1 MILYKTEEDIEL
13 IRQSALILSKAH
25 GEIARLIKPGITTLQ
40 LDKVAEEFIRDNGGK
55 PSFKNYNGFPY
66 SLCISVN
73 SVVVHGM
80 PSNYTLNE
88 GDIISVDCGVYKNG
102 FHSDSAYTH
111 AVGEVAP
118 EVQKLLSVT
127 KESLYLALEKAVAGN
142 RLGDV
147 SFAVQEYAEKNGFTV
162 VRELVGHGI
171 GRNLHEA
178 PEVPNYGKRGQGI
191 KLQNGLVIAVE
202 PMINLGSRHIV
213 QENDGWTIRTKDNKP
228 SAHFEHTVVVRKDKA
243 EILTTF
249 DYIEEAIKRS

>member
-1 MILYKTEEDIEL
+1 MIIYKTEEDIEL

-25 GEIARLIKPGITTLQ
+25 GEIARVIKPGISTLQ
-40 LDKVAEEFIRDNGGK
+40 LDKIAEEFILDNGGK

-80 PSNYTLNE
+80 PSSYTLNE

-102 FHSDSAYTH
+102 FHSDCAYTH
-111 AVGEVAP
+111 AVGAVAP
-118 EVQKLLSVT
+118 EVQKLLDVT
-127 KESLYLALEKAVAGN
+127 KESLFKGLEKATVGQ
-142 RLGDV
+142 RLGDL
-147 SFAVQEYAEKNGFTV
+147 SFSIQEHAEKNGFSI

-171 GRNLHEA
+171 GRNLHES
-178 PEVPNYGKRGQGI
+178 PEVPNYGKRGQGV
-191 KLQNGLVIAVE
+191 KLQEGLVIAVE
-202 PMINLGSRHIV
+202 PMVNLGARHIV
-213 QENDGWTIRTKDNKP
+213 QEDDGWTIRTKDNKP

-249 DYIEEAIKRS
+249 DYIEQAKKA

>member
-102 FHSDSAYTH
+102 FHSDCAYTH
-111 AVGEVAP
+111 AVGEASP
-118 EVQKLLSVT
+118 EVQKLLTVT

-147 SFAVQEYAEKNGFTV
+147 SYAVQEYAEKNGFTV

-178 PEVPNYGKRGQGI
+178 PEVPNYGRRGQGI

-202 PMINLGSRHIV
+202 PMVNLGSRHIV
-213 QENDGWTIRTKDNKP
+213 QEDDGWTIRTKDNKP
-228 SAHFEHTVVVRKDKA
+228 SAHFEHTIVVRKDKA